1 MISKTVFHIIQGMA
15 DTFLISVVLIPFP
28 RCLFTQNH
36 LLRPFPLPF
45 LHNNFWLLVL
55 PLHLLAGLD
64 TRRKEDA
71 GGHCTQLDAL
81 PSPQYRSEY
90 LITPQHRNNA
100 AMLNCLLHLFTLCP
114 FLHHH
119 SSSPT
124 NNRNI
129 ASDSTQLHH
138 IHHHYHT

>member
-55 PLHLLAGLD
+55 PLHLLAGLN
-64 TRRKEDA
+64 TRGKEDA
-71 GGHCTQLDAL
+71 SGHCTQLDNPPP
-81 PSPQYRSEY
+81 PS
-90 LITPQHRNNA
+90 
-100 AMLNCLLHLFTLCP
+100 
-114 FLHHH
+114 
-119 SSSPT
+119 
-124 NNRNI
+124 
-129 ASDSTQLHH
+129 
-138 IHHHYHT
+138 